1 MMKILIGSLTY
12 SLLNGVT
19 ISINRSIDGFNKK
32 GIKTII
38 VSPDYGIGKTRKEHY
53 LAPSSL
59 ITKSVGV
66 LIGKEE
72 RTFGFGAYNKIKE
85 INDEFNPDAYWLHTI
100 TWTPNAFERFIFK
113 SKKPKVVF
121 YHTMVEEYGR
131 IYAGPIGATTMRLR
145 SKTVCNKADSVIIP
159 SEMMKRKL
167 INYGVKTPIHVI
179 PTGISIPKKQSTK
192 AEICKKFGIDPSS
205 KILLHVGRVSKEKNL
220 EVLLKATKKINDLG
234 FNAVAL
240 FVGPGDIEEMIEEAE
255 ELKIDDKVF
264 FSGGLPKEEAQAVY
278 GGADVFIFSSQTETQ
293 GLVIGEAMAAE
304 IPVVAL
310 KSPIQE
316 EVYLKEVAAVADN
329 FDDFIEKLKS
339 VLKNSEETK
348 EMVKRAKIFVDK
360 NFSEQTMIDKQVKI
374 FEELIAQKD
383 LK

>member
-1 MMKILIGSLTY
+1 MWEEFQKKNLVE
-12 SLLNGVT
+12 LLKPPRRST
-19 ISINRSIDGFNKK
+19 ISR
-32 GIKTII
+32 
-38 VSPDYGIGKTRKEHY
+38 
-53 LAPSSL
+53 
-59 ITKSVGV
+59 
-66 LIGKEE
+66 
-72 RTFGFGAYNKIKE
+72 
-85 INDEFNPDAYWLHTI
+85 
-100 TWTPNAFERFIFK
+100 
-113 SKKPKVVF
+113 
-121 YHTMVEEYGR
+121 
-131 IYAGPIGATTMRLR
+131 
-145 SKTVCNKADSVIIP
+145 
-159 SEMMKRKL
+159 
-167 INYGVKTPIHVI
+167 
-179 PTGISIPKKQSTK
+179 
-192 AEICKKFGIDPSS
+192 
-205 KILLHVGRVSKEKNL
+205 
-220 EVLLKATKKINDLG
+220 

-240 FVGPGDIEEMIEEAE
+240 FVGRNIEEMIEEAE

-264 FSGGLPKEEAQAVY
+264 FSGGLAKEEAQAVY

-316 EVYLKEVAAVADN
+316 EVYPKEVAAVADN

-348 EMVKRAKIFVDK
+348 EMVKRAKTFVDE